1 MSFDALYPLL
11 QVKMSQYYFLASYM
25 LSGIRSLILSKLFI
39 LQYEQFLTLDFIY
52 FIVLDHFMHHY

>member
-1 MSFDALYPLL
+1 MLFDALYQLL